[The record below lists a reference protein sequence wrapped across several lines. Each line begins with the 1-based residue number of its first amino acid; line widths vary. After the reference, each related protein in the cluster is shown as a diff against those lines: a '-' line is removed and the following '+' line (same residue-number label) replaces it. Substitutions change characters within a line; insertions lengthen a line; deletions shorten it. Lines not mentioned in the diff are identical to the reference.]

1 MLEVSG
7 VSKTFGSQRVL
18 TDVNLSIGYGEIHA
32 LVGQNGSGKST
43 LIKILSGYHEADPGA
58 SASMSGEPFKL
69 GSPSEADR
77 VGLRFVHQDLGV
89 VLKLSVAEN
98 LMLGRPYPVSM
109 GCRVRWSDVR
119 RIATSALDELGVE
132 VDVSEPVSRLS
143 LAERTAVAIA
153 RALAGNEGRR
163 IVVVL
168 DEPTAALPPT
178 DVKRLL
184 SIVQRLKESGN
195 GVLLVS
201 HHLDEVLQV
210 ADRVSVLRDGLLVGT
225 SDRSELN
232 RERMVEMI
240 LGRPIDVPE
249 SGVAHLEPEGSPL
262 RLKISRVSGGRIEGI
277 DFEVH
282 AGEIVGFAGITGS
295 GRESLVP
302 LLTGRLPREG
312 HMTVEGR
319 EIPGGDPK
327 AAMNLGVA
335 SIPGERAQFGNFPN
349 FNVRKNI
356 TISDLHPL
364 RRLGRILT
372 NQERQEV
379 DDWITKLGIVTFDCE
394 APISSLSGGNQQKV
408 LVARALRLNPRLL
421 ILDDPTLGV
430 DVGAKAQI
438 HAIIAKYA
446 SEGMAVVVVSTDSE
460 ELAALCDVV
469 HIFGH
474 GRVEKTL
481 RKGDDLKASAIDQV
495 QLMSSAEESRVS
507 T

>member
-1 MLEVSG
+1 M
-7 VSKTFGSQRVL
+7 
-18 TDVNLSIGYGEIHA
+18 A
-32 LVGQNGSGKST
+32 
-43 LIKILSGYHEADPGA
+43 
-58 SASMSGEPFKL
+58 GEPFKL
-69 GSPSEADR
+69 GSPAEADH

-89 VLKLSVAEN
+89 VLTLSVAEN
-98 LMLGRPYPVSM
+98 LMLGRPYPVRM
-109 GCRVRWSDVR
+109 GCRVRWSEVR
-119 RIATSALDELGVE
+119 SIATSALDELGVD
-132 VDVSEPVSRLS
+132 VDVTEPVSRLS

-153 RALAGNEGRR
+153 RALAGNEGKR
-163 IVVVL
+163 IIAVL

-184 SIVQRLKESGN
+184 AIVERLKESGN

-201 HHLDEVLQV
+201 HHLDEVLQI

-225 SDRSELN
+225 TVRSDLN
-232 RERMVEMI
+232 RGRVVEMI

-249 SGVAHLEPEGSPL
+249 PGVAHVEPEGTPVRLEVSGVA
-262 RLKISRVSGGRIEGI
+262 GGRITEV
-277 DFEVH
+277 DFGVH

-312 HMTVEGR
+312 AITVDGR
-319 EIPGGDPK
+319 VIPPEDPK
-327 AAMNLGVA
+327 AALKLGVA

-356 TISDLHPL
+356 TISDMNPL
-364 RRLGRILT
+364 RRMGRILM
-372 NQERQEV
+372 NQERHEV
-379 DDWITKLGIVTFDCE
+379 DDWIAKLGIVTLDCE
-394 APISSLSGGNQQKV
+394 AAIGSLSGGNQQKV

-438 HAIIAKYA
+438 HAIITKYA
-446 SEGMAVVVVSTDSE
+446 SQGMAVVVVSTDSE
-460 ELAALCDVV
+460 ELATLCDVV

-474 GRVEKTL
+474 GRLVERMK
-481 RKGDDLKASAIDQV
+481 KGDELSASSIDRA
-495 QLMSSAEESRVS
+495 QLMSSEQDSRV
-507 T
+507 

>member
-18 TDVNLSIGYGEIHA
+18 RDVNLTVRYGEIHA

-43 LIKILSGYHEADPGA
+43 LIKILSGYHEPDPGA
-58 SASMSGEPFKL
+58 SASMAGEPFKL
-69 GSPSEADR
+69 GSSTEADR

-98 LMLGRPYPVSM
+98 LMLGRPYPVAQ
-109 GCRVRWSDVR
+109 GCRVRWNEVR
-119 RIATSALDELGVE
+119 RIATSALDELGVQ
-132 VDVSEPVSRLS
+132 VDVTEPVSRLT

-153 RALAGNEGRR
+153 RALAGNEGER
-163 IVVVL
+163 IVAVL

-184 SIVQRLKESGN
+184 DIVGRLKESGN

-210 ADRVSVLRDGLLVGT
+210 ADRVSVLRDGQLVGT
-225 SDRSELN
+225 TDRKELDRS
-232 RERMVEMI
+232 RVVEMI

-249 SGVAHLEPEGSPL
+249 PGVAHVEPEGAPL
-262 RLKISRVSGGRIEGI
+262 RLKVNGVSGGRIARV
-277 DFEVH
+277 DFSVH

-302 LLTGRLPREG
+302 LLTGRVPREG
-312 HMTVEGR
+312 EITVDGR
-319 EIPGGDPK
+319 VVPPGDPK
-327 AAMNLGVA
+327 SALRLGVA

-356 TISDLHPL
+356 TISDLNSL
-364 RRLGRILT
+364 RRLGRILM
-372 NQERQEV
+372 NQERNEV
-379 DDWITKLGIVTFDCE
+379 DDWITKLGIVTFDCD
-394 APISSLSGGNQQKV
+394 AAISSLSGGNQQKV

-438 HAIIAKYA
+438 HAIITKYA

-460 ELAALCDVV
+460 ELATLCDVV
-469 HIFGH
+469 NIFGH
-474 GRVEKTL
+474 GRIVETMN
-481 RKGDDLKASAIDQV
+481 KGDELSASAIDRA
-495 QLMSSAEESRVS
+495 QLMSSAQDSHV
-507 T
+507 